1 MDVNSIPIPDKE
13 FTLEELDNELLLY
26 HPTKTTTVYMNETAS
41 IIWRLCDGKR
51 SIVEITDLINDSYP
65 EVGDRATE
73 DVEATLQIFRDHGAI
88 TVEEPVRA

>member
-1 MDVNSIPIPDKE
+1 MDVNGIPIPDKE

-51 SIVEITDLINDSYP
+51 NIAEITDLIRDSYP
-65 EVGDRATE
+65 EAGDRARE
-73 DVEATLQIFRDHGAI
+73 EVEATLQTFSDHGAI
-88 TVEEPVRA
+88 SI

>member
-1 MDVNSIPIPDKE
+1 MDVNSVPIPDNE

-51 SIVEITDLINDSYP
+51 SIDEITELIKESYP
-65 EVGDRATE
+65 EAGDRTRE
-73 DVEATLQIFRDHGAI
+73 DVEATLQTFNDHGAI
-88 TVEEPVRA
+88 EI